1 LKEMIAKLRAMPKPS
16 SVEIRE
22 PIEMPERKGD

>member
-1 LKEMIAKLRAMPKPS
+1 LKDAVAKLRAMPKPP

-22 PIEMPERKGD
+22 PIEMPDREWD